1 MYSLRMSNTVNRLE
15 RRTLN
20 LLLNVSSLLINFLNY
35 SCSLLP
41 LILEVKH
48 IEVFVSGRDLLS
60 LLDNPLLEFI
70 SLSRYASG
78 GGLMPSLKAV
88 NVALLQALVIFDSF
102 FSH

>member
-1 MYSLRMSNTVNRLE
+1 MSNTVNRLE

-60 LLDNPLLEFI
+60 FLGNPLLEFV